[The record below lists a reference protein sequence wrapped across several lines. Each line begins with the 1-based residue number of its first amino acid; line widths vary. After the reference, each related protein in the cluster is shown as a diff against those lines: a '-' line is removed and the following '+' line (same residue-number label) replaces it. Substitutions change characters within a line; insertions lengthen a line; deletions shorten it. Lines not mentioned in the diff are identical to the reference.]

1 MIQGNITSTGISRSC
16 YSSNTA
22 RKNLYENQK
31 TKNHIKNRK
40 ETNHINFLNETDKYA
55 IDLASEK
62 GASNWLNA
70 LPLSRYNFNLNKL
83 EFRVGIYLRYGWEP
97 TKTPLTC
104 ACGADF
110 NLTQALH

>member
-1 MIQGNITSTGISRSC
+1 M
-16 YSSNTA
+16 
-22 RKNLYENQK
+22 YENQK
-31 TKNHIKNRK
+31 LKTDKTNRK
-40 ETNHINFLNETDKYA
+40 KTNLINSLYETEKYA

-70 LPLSRYNFNLNKL
+70 LPLSRYNFNLKKS
-83 EFRVGIYLRYGWEP
+83 EFRIGIYLRYGWGL

-110 NLTQALH
+110 NLTHALHCATGGYTHKTQ